1 MTLTAP
7 TRSEVP
13 ADPGLTTPHAVPLTP
28 NPTSPPPQVFG
39 SPMGPGG
46 GSSSTPLL
54 PGVAGAGSGMS
65 SPQFLA
71 QPPFAEPAPTKGYVQ
86 QSVYGRGSYPGG
98 PGFAPR

>member
-1 MTLTAP
+1 MTPTPPAWLEVSAAP
-7 TRSEVP
+7 GAATPRAVP
-13 ADPGLTTPHAVPLTP
+13 PPTPH
-28 NPTSPPPQVFG
+28 PPPQVFG

-54 PGVAGAGSGMS
+54 PGVAGAASGMS

-86 QSVYGRGSYPGG
+86 QSIYGRGSYAGG